1 MHTFENWQWQEPY
14 LQNSLGHRARR
25 DYPSRG
31 EVREGGRE
39 GGRKGGGERRLRARS
54 FILPLAWRIVS
65 LTTRCSASFTS
76 SAVLAS
82 SSALSLLLTHRV
94 EGQREGGRGREE
106 GGEGGEGGRERGRE
120 RGREEGGREF
130 DCSYQANLYS
140 SSFAFSELL
149 PVLVAGRLFPL
160 LDPCPE
166 TLKAGLLLA
175 GAVRGAAVLLILIS

>member
-1 MHTFENWQWQEPY
+1 MCVKSCMPGVRNELDLNSKRSRLGLYIGQRTNTHIHIRTSCFAWQIVHTFENWQWQEPY

-54 FILPLAWRIVS
+54 FMLPLARRIVS

-94 EGQREGGRGREE
+94 ERVRGREE
-106 GGEGGEGGRERGRE
+106 GRERKGGRRGRREGERKGEREGGGREG
-120 RGREEGGREF
+120 
-130 DCSYQANLYS
+130 
-140 SSFAFSELL
+140 
-149 PVLVAGRLFPL
+149 VRL
-160 LDPCPE
+160 
-166 TLKAGLLLA
+166 
-175 GAVRGAAVLLILIS
+175 